1 MPSGKKMQQGQNI
14 QVNGIRLYYQD
25 AGQGEIPLIFI
36 HPFPFSHRAWE
47 PQVEALKEKTR
58 CITYD
63 LRGFGRS
70 ELGVKKTSI
79 GLYAEDLVQLM
90 DKLEIAQA
98 LVCGLSMGG
107 YILLNAAERYPQRF
121 KAIVLADTQCLAD
134 SKENQEKRYATI
146 KDIEDKGLEA
156 FADKFMKKVFGPET
170 YENNTALV
178 EKTKQLI
185 LENSPEGIAAALD
198 AMAQRQESCSDLKK
212 INMPTL
218 VLCGKEDTL
227 TPPSL
232 SEFLFNNIHGA
243 TLHEIEKAGHLSNLE
258 QPDLFNQHLMKFIS
272 AVE

>member
-1 MPSGKKMQQGQNI
+1 MQQGQNI
-14 QVNGIRLYYQD
+14 QVNGIRLYCQD
-25 AGQGEIPLIFI
+25 SQQGEIPLIFI
-36 HPFPFSHRAWE
+36 HPFPFSHKAWE

-98 LVCGLSMGG
+98 IVCGLSMGG
-107 YILLNAAERYPQRF
+107 YILLNAAGRYPRRF

-146 KDIEDKGLEA
+146 KDLEDKGLIA
-156 FADKFMKKVFGPET
+156 FADNFMKNAFIPGT
-170 YENNTALV
+170 FENNTALV
-178 EKTKQLI
+178 EKTKGLI

-212 INMPTL
+212 INVPTL
-218 VLCGKEDTL
+218 VLCGKEDML

-232 SEFLFNNIHGA
+232 SEFLFNGIPGA
-243 TLHEIEKAGHLSNLE
+243 KLHEIEKAAHLSNLE
-258 QPDLFNQHLMKFIS
+258 QPDIFNRRLMEFIS
-272 AVE
+272 SMSI